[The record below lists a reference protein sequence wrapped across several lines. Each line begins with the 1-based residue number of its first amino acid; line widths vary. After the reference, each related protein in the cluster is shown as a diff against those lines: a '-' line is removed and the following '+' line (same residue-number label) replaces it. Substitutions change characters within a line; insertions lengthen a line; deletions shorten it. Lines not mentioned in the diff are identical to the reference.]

1 KSVPDLSI
9 LQGYPSLITGDINDK
24 LCKPIT
30 LAEVKTATFQLG
42 PLKAPGPDGYPGRF
56 FQRHWDSIGHDLFTE
71 IEGFFNTA
79 VFPPSWN
86 NTHIVLIPK
95 TNHPEQIQHYR
106 PISLTNFRSKII
118 SKVLASRL
126 KPVMP
131 FIISELQSAFTG
143 TRTIQDNVIIAH
155 EVIHKLRTRKKGKN
169 YDFLLKVD
177 MMKAFDRISWD
188 FLLAT
193 LRLMGFSQL
202 WVSWIEAVISSVKFS
217 VLINGIPSPYFNP
230 TRGIR
235 QGDPLSPYLFIIV
248 SNVLSFLI
256 QQDLASKN
264 LKGIK
269 LNYRCPDLSHVL
281 FADDTLIFG
290 KATLSEA
297 SQIKLV
303 LQRYCSLSGQ
313 AVNDDKSALFFSAN
327 TPEEVKLAI
336 SEALNIPT
344 DTKLGKYLG
353 MPAEW
358 GNSKT
363 STFKYLLDR
372 MQSKA
377 ESWTSLLLSHAGRET
392 LIKSVLQSIP
402 TYIFSCFKLPATL
415 ITKMDSLI
423 SRFWW
428 SGDAKRRS
436 IHWCSANKL
445 TRSKASGGLGF
456 RSFKDFNT
464 AFLAKLAWRILTNP
478 EALWVRLLKA
488 LYFPRC
494 EFLKASPHHRPS
506 WLWNSIIGGRAA
518 LLQGLRKNIGN
529 GEDTGIDEP
538 WMPDA
543 LDFRANTFSSCK
555 VSDCILKPH
564 NTWNRDA
571 LRTHF
576 AEDIVQQIL
585 LIPIGPSTLKDR
597 WIWHHDRRGIFTIKS
612 CYHMIRNAASSASD
626 ITASARSK
634 EWKWLWQL
642 SLPPKIRF
650 FIWRVCHNALPT
662 MVNLASRNCSTT
674 RICPRCTLQDETL
687 HHMVFQCRP
696 SAELWARSFPSL
708 SLPQPMDLLSD
719 WVLSLKQ
726 HPSSM
731 ALKASLCIWTIW
743 KGRNEKVFRNTAPTP
758 DSMLNNLRSL
768 STDLTSNRTRPTQVS
783 NPISDP
789 HQRFQPSSRDHRSL
803 LCDGSFSGTNQ
814 KAGYSVIMYD
824 TAGTVVDG
832 RAGQLFCRAPIC
844 AEATAVLHAVL
855 LARLSPTPAIVYTD
869 CLQVTNALKG
879 SPSEWPWDCSAILAS
894 IAEALQGTNWI
905 SIKHCRRQF
914 TSIADKVAK
923 LIRDNKLPPD
933 WLETL
938 F

>member
-1 KSVPDLSI
+1 GTKSVTDLSI

-131 FIISELQSAFTG
+131 FIISELQYAFTG

-230 TRGIR
+230 TQGIR
-235 QGDPLSPYLFIIV
+235 Q
-248 SNVLSFLI
+248 
-256 QQDLASKN
+256 
-264 LKGIK
+264 GIK
-269 LNYRCPDLSHVL
+269 LNYRCPDISHVL

-303 LQRYCSLSGQ
+303 MQRYCYLSGH

-358 GNSKT
+358 GTSKT

-377 ESWTSLLLSHAGRET
+377 ESWTSLLLSHAGREM

-428 SGDAKRRS
+428 SGDAKR
-436 IHWCSANKL
+436 
-445 TRSKASGGLGF
+445 
-456 RSFKDFNT
+456 
-464 AFLAKLAWRILTNP
+464 
-478 EALWVRLLKA
+478 
-488 LYFPRC
+488 
-494 EFLKASPHHRPS
+494 
-506 WLWNSIIGGRAA
+506 
-518 LLQGLRKNIGN
+518 
-529 GEDTGIDEP
+529 
-538 WMPDA
+538 
-543 LDFRANTFSSCK
+543 
-555 VSDCILKPH
+555 
-564 NTWNRDA
+564 
-571 LRTHF
+571 
-576 AEDIVQQIL
+576 
-585 LIPIGPSTLKDR
+585 
-597 WIWHHDRRGIFTIKS
+597 
-612 CYHMIRNAASSASD
+612 
-626 ITASARSK
+626 
-634 EWKWLWQL
+634 
-642 SLPPKIRF
+642 
-650 FIWRVCHNALPT
+650 
-662 MVNLASRNCSTT
+662 
-674 RICPRCTLQDETL
+674 
-687 HHMVFQCRP
+687 
-696 SAELWARSFPSL
+696 
-708 SLPQPMDLLSD
+708 
-719 WVLSLKQ
+719 
-726 HPSSM
+726 
-731 ALKASLCIWTIW
+731 
-743 KGRNEKVFRNTAPTP
+743 
-758 DSMLNNLRSL
+758 
-768 STDLTSNRTRPTQVS
+768 
-783 NPISDP
+783 
-789 HQRFQPSSRDHRSL
+789 
-803 LCDGSFSGTNQ
+803 
-814 KAGYSVIMYD
+814 
-824 TAGTVVDG
+824 
-832 RAGQLFCRAPIC
+832 
-844 AEATAVLHAVL
+844 
-855 LARLSPTPAIVYTD
+855 
-869 CLQVTNALKG
+869 
-879 SPSEWPWDCSAILAS
+879 
-894 IAEALQGTNWI
+894 
-905 SIKHCRRQF
+905 
-914 TSIADKVAK
+914 
-923 LIRDNKLPPD
+923 
-933 WLETL
+933 
-938 F
+938 